1 MKETWQ
7 LINAKSHHKLQIC
20 TLLAFW
26 HQTEIPTVI
35 ARPLLLRTFRW
46 TFSHDRPAKNL
57 VGEELTCRIEKH
69 VSLFIYM
76 PVECSY
82 YHSVSGLVPRQVVT
96 VLSFYFR
103 AELLIVRL
111 AGLFSSILLAIFFS
125 LRLTFSVHLARMR
138 C

>member
-1 MKETWQ
+1 MTDRRRTW
-7 LINAKSHHKLQIC
+7 S
-20 TLLAFW
+20 
-26 HQTEIPTVI
+26 
-35 ARPLLLRTFRW
+35 
-46 TFSHDRPAKNL
+46 AKNL
-57 VGEELTCRIEKH
+57 LAGLKNLYPCLQ
-69 VSLFIYM
+69 LFINM

-103 AELLIVRL
+103 AELLVRL
-111 AGLFSSILLAIFFS
+111 AGSFSSILLAIFFS

>member
-1 MKETWQ
+1 MQKATT
-7 LINAKSHHKLQIC
+7 NYRYVSASGV
-20 TLLAFW
+20 LAPKNSYC
-26 HQTEIPTVI
+26 HSTSTSSSVE
-35 ARPLLLRTFRW
+35 LSW

-57 VGEELTCRIEKH
+57 VGEELTCRIEKP

-103 AELLIVRL
+103 AELLVRL
-111 AGLFSSILLAIFFS
+111 AGSFSSILLAIFFS